1 MQETFVI
8 PFTLHVFHFSILKR
22 ILERYGLSWFSIGIL
37 LVSYWGLTSGYLL
50 HVLQTY
56 YFYRRTCRC
65 WVGVQGECPCRMSDR
80 GPLRVGSSGSVSEF
94 SFIAEEFWHL
104 HWNTYSGY
112 RFIPNLEKSLKIQ
125 PVIRM

>member
-1 MQETFVI
+1 MYCRHITFTGEPV
-8 PFTLHVFHFSILKR
+8 VVGS
-22 ILERYGLSWFSIGIL
+22 
-37 LVSYWGLTSGYLL
+37 
-50 HVLQTY
+50 VLA
-56 YFYRRTCRC
+56 
-65 WVGVQGECPCRMSDR
+65 VGHQGECPCRMSDR